1 MLTINK
7 AFQDLIRPL
16 SDEEYAELEESII
29 TYGCRD
35 PIVVWNDTIIDG
47 HNRYR
52 ICSENDVAYQVH
64 DMTYDF
70 DTEDEV
76 KMWIIKNQFGRRN
89 LEPYQRAQLALQLK
103 DLIAGQ
109 AKENQGTRS
118 DLIQNQDKNNLC
130 QISDKSED
138 ANEKPSNKA
147 IEQIM
152 PIDTKKEIAK
162 MAGVSHDT
170 IHKVETIEKKAP
182 DPIKEAARDNV
193 ISINKAYE
201 ITKEVQDLPKDK
213 QTAEAARLID
223 VRTQKRTAEIDRR
236 YNLSKA
242 FANAVESIAILE
254 VTEDALNCY
263 LEYSPGMMS
272 NNLPNMCDQGI
283 AALQQIKALYTS
295 RQAPKVVR

>member
-1 MLTINK
+1 MVLTINK

-103 DLIAGQ
+103 NLIAGQ
-109 AKENQGTRS
+109 AKENQGTRT
-118 DLIQNQDKNNLC
+118 DLIQAKENVYNFLMNSSK
-130 QISDKSED
+130 SDD
-138 ANEKPSNKA
+138 VRKPINTR
-147 IEQIM
+147 E
-152 PIDTKKEIAK
+152 ELAK
-162 MAGVSHDT
+162 MAGVSGQT
-170 IHKVETIEKKAP
+170 ISRVETIESKAP

-201 ITKEVQDLPKDK
+201 ITKEVQDLPKDD
-213 QTAEAARLID
+213 QENEAVRLLNE
-223 VRTQKRTAEIDRR
+223 RTERRSREIDRR
-236 YNLSKA
+236 YNLSKT
-242 FANAVESIAILE
+242 FANAVESIAVLE
-254 VTEDALNCY
+254 VTDEALNCY
-263 LEYSPGMMS
+263 LEYSPGLMS
-272 NNLPNMCDQGI
+272 NNLPSMCDQGI

-295 RQAPKVVR
+295 RQSLKAVK

>member
-16 SDEEYAELEESII
+16 SAEEYAELEESII

-103 DLIAGQ
+103 DLIAGK
-109 AKENQGTRS
+109 AKENQIKS
-118 DLIQNQDKNNLC
+118 LKQYANNEEDAVC
-130 QISDKSED
+130 QKSDKRED
-138 ANEKPSNKA
+138 DENTVLANLPKRSVNTRE
-147 IEQIM
+147 EL
-152 PIDTKKEIAK
+152 AK
-162 MAGVSHDT
+162 IAGVSGRT
-170 IHKVETIEKKAP
+170 IDKVEVIETKAP
-182 DPIKEAARDNV
+182 DPVKDAARDNV

-213 QTAEAARLID
+213 QAAEADRLLNE
-223 VRTQKRTAEIDRR
+223 RTERRSREIDRR
-236 YNLSKA
+236 YNLSKT
-242 FANAVESIAILE
+242 FANAVESIAVLE
-254 VTEDALNCY
+254 VTEEALNCY
-263 LEYSPGMMS
+263 LEYSPGLMS

-295 RQAPKVVR
+295 RQVPKAVQ